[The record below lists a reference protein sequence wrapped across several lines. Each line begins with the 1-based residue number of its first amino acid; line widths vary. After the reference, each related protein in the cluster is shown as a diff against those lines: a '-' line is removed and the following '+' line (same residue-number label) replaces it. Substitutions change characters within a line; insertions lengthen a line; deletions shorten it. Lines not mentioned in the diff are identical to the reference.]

1 MSNSS
6 ATTSSVAPT
15 VEELLIRI
23 VALEQQL
30 VTISAQLETLTK
42 PNNQSQKEM
51 TDEHAYQIL
60 TGEYKDLKHNEAA
73 QKLGLSYGQVYSC
86 RGEYTF
92 RHIHKKLMSQTPP
105 WVNPWKKK

>member
-6 ATTSSVAPT
+6 ATSSSVT
-15 VEELLIRI
+15 TEELLKLIKTMDER
-23 VALEQQL
+23 VTALEQQ
-30 VTISAQLETLTK
+30 ITK

-60 TGEYKDLKHNEAA
+60 TGEYAQLKHNEAA